1 VPSQPFIQW
10 EYSASGHIQTPAE
23 LNALQGDCLEKPKL
37 IAGWRLGWS
46 LLFFLPVA
54 RVLLVLLAL
63 LALLA
68 LLTLLTL
75 LALLLAIHVLR
86 TLCGLLVRFLIAIR
100 TVLFHLVMVFHC

>member
-1 VPSQPFIQW
+1 MGIQRFG
-10 EYSASGHIQTPAE
+10 AHTNPCRAE
-23 LNALQGDCLEKPKL
+23 RT
-37 IAGWRLGWS
+37 AGRLSRKAEADRRMGLGWS